1 MNVPTA
7 LSSSEEAAE
16 AVASVLARRPRPG
29 AGKPVLGVWL
39 GAEPAAQARL
49 DAAGV
54 PTYATEVDAVR
65 GYTYLVRHQQAQRLL
80 METPPSLPD
89 DFAVDTA
96 AAQAVVA
103 AALAQGRDWLDP
115 IEVTALLQAYGIP
128 MTPAV
133 CAADADAA
141 VAAAEPLLAGGQPVA
156 LKILS
161 QDIVHKSD
169 VGGVHLNLASA
180 AAVREAA
187 AGILERARQARP
199 DARID
204 GVLVQPMIVKPKARE
219 LICGLADDPTF
230 GPVVVFGRGGTAV
243 EVIDDKSLALP
254 PLDLRLAHELIARTR
269 VSRILK
275 AYRDVPAADERA
287 VALVLVKL
295 AQLAADIPQ
304 VRELDINPLL
314 ADADGVVAVD
324 ARVAIAPWDGPL
336 HGGPWHSRFVVRPY
350 PKEWER
356 DEQLPHGRH
365 MFVRPVRPEDEALFL
380 EFFNQVTEEDLRLRF
395 FSAVRH
401 FSHEFIARLTQLD
414 YARSI
419 ALVALDPDDGSML
432 GAVRLLADANYESGE
447 YGILVRSDLKGHG
460 IGWRLMQIMIEYA
473 GSIGLKR
480 VEGQVLREN
489 VTMLAMCRHLGFRV
503 RPDKDDPAVMDV
515 TLEVGPGPT

>member
-1 MNVPTA
+1 M
-7 LSSSEEAAE
+7 
-16 AVASVLARRPRPG
+16 
-29 AGKPVLGVWL
+29 
-39 GAEPAAQARL
+39 
-49 DAAGV
+49 
-54 PTYATEVDAVR
+54 R

-103 AALAQGRDWLDP
+103 AALAQGRHWLDP

-141 VAAAEPLLAGGQPVA
+141 VAAAEPLLARGQPVA

-169 VGGVHLNLASA
+169 VGGVRLNLASA

-254 PLDLRLAHELIARTR
+254 PLDLRLAHELVSRTR

-304 VRELDINPLL
+304 VREVDINPLL

-324 ARVAIAPWDGPL
+324 ARVVIAPSDGPL
-336 HGGPWHSRFVVRPY
+336 HKGPWHSRFVVRPY

-419 ALVALDPDDGSML
+419 ALVALDPDDGRML

-489 VTMLAMCRHLGFRV
+489 VTMLAMCRHLGFQV
-503 RPDKDDPAVMDV
+503 HPDKDDPAVMDV
-515 TLEVGPGPT
+515 TLEVGPAPT